1 MQPFSDYIVYVDES
15 GDHALITCDPDYPV
29 FVLAFC
35 IMNKQTYSESIVPS
49 VQALKFRHFGHDM
62 IVLHEHEIRKATGD
76 FAFLTNRTRR
86 EEFMGD
92 LSRLVEQSPFVVV
105 GIAID
110 KQRLQQQYAD
120 PSNPYHI
127 AMQFGLERIDEFL
140 QRENQHDKVTHFV
153 FESRGRKED
162 NELELAFRRVCS
174 GQNYGRKQ
182 FTFEIVLADKKTNSC
197 GLQLAD
203 MIARPIGRKIIRPE
217 QENRAYSVIERKL
230 RKSPSGSTDGWGL
243 KVFP

>member
-1 MQPFSDYIVYVDES
+1 
-15 GDHALITCDPDYPV
+15 
-29 FVLAFC
+29 
-35 IMNKQTYSESIVPS
+35 
-49 VQALKFRHFGHDM
+49 
-62 IVLHEHEIRKATGD
+62 
-76 FAFLTNRTRR
+76 
-86 EEFMGD
+86 MGD